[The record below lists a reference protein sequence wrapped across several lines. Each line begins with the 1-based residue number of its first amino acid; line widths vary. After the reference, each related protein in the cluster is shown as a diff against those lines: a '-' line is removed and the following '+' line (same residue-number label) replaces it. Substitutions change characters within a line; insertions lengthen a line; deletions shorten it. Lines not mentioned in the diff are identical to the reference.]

1 MNDNSRLK
9 DMSSMNES
17 SYFFDELNKDEE
29 ALHNCSTV
37 KAYNMWPHIIN
48 QGKIFS
54 YQMQFLNCAIS
65 DYKPESPEESRNEAK
80 FDKFGIQDA

>member
-48 QGKIFS
+48 QGKVFS
-54 YQMQFLNCAIS
+54 YQMQFLNLIAQLVTTS
-65 DYKPESPEESRNEAK
+65 LNPQKNLEMK
-80 FDKFGIQDA
+80 

>member
-48 QGKIFS
+48 QGKI
-54 YQMQFLNCAIS
+54 
-65 DYKPESPEESRNEAK
+65 
-80 FDKFGIQDA
+80 

>member
-54 YQMQFLNCAIS
+54 YEMQFLYLIAQLVTTSLNPQ
-65 DYKPESPEESRNEAK
+65 KNLEMK
-80 FDKFGIQDA
+80 

>member
-48 QGKIFS
+48 QVTTS
-54 YQMQFLNCAIS
+54 LNPQ
-65 DYKPESPEESRNEAK
+65 KNLEMK
-80 FDKFGIQDA
+80 

>member
-48 QGKIFS
+48 QGKICS
-54 YQMQFLNCAIS
+54 FLIAQLVTTSLNPQ
-65 DYKPESPEESRNEAK
+65 KNLEMK
-80 FDKFGIQDA
+80 